1 MLKMKKN
8 IKLFLCIALSALVAT
23 SAFAGN
29 QEKKG
34 KKGGWQE
41 KVKAEK
47 IAFLT
52 SELDLTVAEAEA
64 FWPVYN
70 AMEKEKQELM
80 ESKFKTFK
88 ELNKAIA
95 EEKSEEEITS
105 LTKKFV
111 EINSKVKE
119 VDNKYFDKFSDVLP
133 ASKVAKVYLS
143 EEKFRSRQINN
154 LCKGDGDPRKHEGQA
169 PGRERKGRRN
179 GPEETKD

>member
-1 MLKMKKN
+1 MKKN
-8 IKLFLCIALSALVAT
+8 IKFFLCVVLSVLVAT
-23 SAFAGN
+23 STFAGN

-52 SELDLTVAEAEA
+52 SELDLTVAEAEV

-70 AMEKEKQELM
+70 AMEKEKQEMM
-80 ESKFKTFK
+80 ESKFKSFH

-95 EEKSEEEITS
+95 EEKSEEEISS
-105 LTKKFV
+105 LTKKYV
-111 EINSKVKE
+111 EINSKVKDI
-119 VDNKYFDKFSDVLP
+119 DNKYFDKFSDVLP

-154 LCKGDGDPRKHEGQA
+154 LCRGEGDPRKYDGQR
-169 PGRERKGRRN
+169 PDKDRKGRRN
-179 GPEETKD
+179 SPEETKD